1 MFIRTILIVG
11 MSLFLATDLWA
22 AMFVCPKDES
32 QFVQKKREMVQKF
45 KNCQKAYS
53 VNTVSVS
60 AGVPGLSVKVWEGES
75 GVESDEKYVDIY
87 DEVIDD
93 GLELAQLV
101 YFEESNE
108 LLAYLLDEENNGYWK
123 EFDSLTK
130 ENQEK
135 IKNLS
140 IWE

>member
-1 MFIRTILIVG
+1 MKTKEEIIAII
-11 MSLFLATDLWA
+11 
-22 AMFVCPKDES
+22 
-32 QFVQKKREMVQKF
+32 
-45 KNCQKAYS
+45 KAEGE
-53 VNTVSVS
+53 
-60 AGVPGLSVKVWEGES
+60 AGVEA
-75 GVESDEKYVDIY
+75 DEKYVDIY

-123 EFDSLTK
+123 NFDELEK

-135 IKNLS
+135 IQNFS
-140 IWE
+140 IWD

>member
-1 MFIRTILIVG
+1 MKTKEEIIAII
-11 MSLFLATDLWA
+11 
-22 AMFVCPKDES
+22 
-32 QFVQKKREMVQKF
+32 
-45 KNCQKAYS
+45 KAEGE
-53 VNTVSVS
+53 
-60 AGVPGLSVKVWEGES
+60 AGVEA
-75 GVESDEKYVDIY
+75 DEKYVDIY

-101 YFEESNE
+101 YFEKSNE

-123 EFDSLTK
+123 EFDNLTK

>member
-1 MFIRTILIVG
+1 MKTKEEIIAII
-11 MSLFLATDLWA
+11 
-22 AMFVCPKDES
+22 
-32 QFVQKKREMVQKF
+32 
-45 KNCQKAYS
+45 KAEGE
-53 VNTVSVS
+53 
-60 AGVPGLSVKVWEGES
+60 AGVEA
-75 GVESDEKYVDIY
+75 DEKYVEVF

-123 EFDSLTK
+123 NFDELEK

-135 IKNLS
+135 IQNFS
-140 IWE
+140 IWD